1 VLSAFGLGLIP
12 FAPGTMGALGAL
24 VPVVLARNYLPEP
37 NLVLSVLAVIAIF
50 AGIAGA
56 TKVEPSWGK
65 DPSKVVLDEVAG
77 MLVSVL
83 WLGPGWLNVA
93 AAFILFRFFDIVK
106 PLGIRRAEALPHGWG
121 IMADD
126 VVAGIYTN
134 LVIQLVYLLAR
145 GI

>member
-1 VLSAFGLGLIP
+1 MLSAFGLGLIP

-24 VPVVLARNYLPEP
+24 VPVVLARIYLPEP
-37 NLVLSVLAVIAIF
+37 NLALAGLAVIAIF
-50 AGIAGA
+50 LGIAGA
-56 TKVEPSWGK
+56 AKVEPTWGK
-65 DPSKVVLDEVAG
+65 DPSKVVLDEFAG
-77 MLVSVL
+77 MLISVL
-83 WLGPGWLNVA
+83 WLGPGWMPVA

-126 VVAGIYTN
+126 VIAGIYSN
-134 LVIQLVYLLAR
+134 ILIQLASLLIR